1 MLYKNKI
8 EIIIN
13 SILLLIKK
21 IIHKEMKKVLANND
35 KENEIY
41 KDFCSGGC
49 GGCQGCG
56 R

>member
-21 IIHKEMKKVLANND
+21 IIHKRMKKVLANND
-35 KENEIY
+35 KDKEI
-41 KDFCSGGC
+41 CNC
-49 GGCQGCG
+49 GGHGCYWCW